1 MKTFNTSAELLAS
14 FTSGQGKTCDL
25 PEIASLIDGK
35 LTYDNYSVE
44 ITQVWADSYLLA
56 NLHRNLKDLPT
67 TKQIELLNA
76 YAENRLSL
84 NHKFDAVPVT
94 KAPVAGH
101 YLSSDSLLNT
111 YFTKVTDI
119 TIRSIYDSLSS
130 INASHP
136 KESILNEIKS
146 ALELIITTEQLEAVK
161 TLEAKEKGLI
171 LGRNTLETIGCF
183 DVTFISDKQL
193 KASVPF
199 TKVDTIGQTVTKELK
214 HIPSL
219 DKLGS
224 GCLVMTFEVIGG

>member
-14 FTSGQGKTCDL
+14 FTLGQGKTCDL

-44 ITQVWADSYLLA
+44 VTQVWADSYLLA

-67 TKQIELLNA
+67 NKQIELLNA

-84 NHKFDAVPVT
+84 NHKLDAAPVT
-94 KAPVAGH
+94 TKPIAGH
-101 YLSSDSLLNT
+101 YLSSDSLLNS
-111 YFTKVTDI
+111 YFSKVTDL

-130 INASHP
+130 INAGHT
-136 KESILNEIKS
+136 KETILSEIKS

-161 TLEAKEKGLI
+161 ALEAKEKGLI
-171 LGRNTLETIGCF
+171 LGRNTLETVGCY
-183 DVTFISDKQL
+183 DVTFVSDKQL

-199 TKVDTIGQTVTKELK
+199 TKVDTIAQTVGDSLK
-214 HIPSL
+214 HIPAL
-219 DKLGS
+219 DRLGA
-224 GCLVMTFEVIGG
+224 GCLVMTFEVIEG